1 LELGGLKTG
10 DVMSVKEPR
19 AVDKYV
25 GNRIKMRRLLL
36 GISQDDL
43 AHKVGVT
50 FQQVQKYE
58 KGINRISSGR
68 LQEIA
73 GALKVPIWFFFE
85 NAPESGSG
93 RTNKEEQ
100 AIVQLSEFMA
110 SKEGVALNNAFPKIK
125 NSKLRLSIVRLIEE
139 IVANRTA

>member
-1 LELGGLKTG
+1 
-10 DVMSVKEPR
+10 MSAKEPR

-25 GNRIKMRRLLL
+25 GSRIKMRRLIL

-43 AHKVGVT
+43 ARKVGVT

-93 RTNKEEQ
+93 RTSKEEQ

-110 SKEGVALNNAFPKIK
+110 SKEGVALNSAFPKIK
-125 NSKLRLSIVRLIEE
+125 SSKLRLSIVRLIEE

>member
-1 LELGGLKTG
+1 
-10 DVMSVKEPR
+10 MSVKEPR

-73 GALKVPIWFFFE
+73 SALKVPIWFFFE